1 MDSNVIY
8 FTADVTPA
16 DNLTP
21 YGQGLNLQRIIT
33 TVSTSTNVYL
43 YGTLPIA
50 IPSLNV
56 LFNSVNYTVSGST
69 FNISLGSITNSM
81 NLSDSTPYSITLRNS
96 DVIAY
101 RSSLQILPALTP
113 QNLSSLTTLT
123 IPSQVNINSNFDIK
137 LELTATPMTYLSIK
151 TAPFFNTLTKC
162 CVDPQC
168 INPVTSC
175 KLTQTA
181 TNNLIEV
188 ALPSSQQITF
198 MTFTV
203 TSL

>member
-1 MDSNVIY
+1 MDANTIY

-16 DNLTP
+16 DTLIP
-21 YGQGLNLQRIIT
+21 YGQGLNLQRIVT

-50 IPSLNV
+50 IPAINV

-81 NLSDSTPYSITLRNS
+81 NLSDSTPYSITLRNN
-96 DVIAY
+96 DVVAY

-113 QNLSSLTTLT
+113 QNLSTLTTLT
-123 IPSQVNINSNFDIK
+123 IPPQVNISSNFDIK
-137 LELTATPMTYLSIK
+137 LELTATSMSYLSIK
-151 TAPFFNTLTKC
+151 TAPFFNSLTKC

-168 INPVTSC
+168 LNPVTLC
-175 KLTQTA
+175 KLTQTSS
-181 TNNLIEV
+181 NNLI
-188 ALPSSQQITF
+188 
-198 MTFTV
+198 
-203 TSL
+203 